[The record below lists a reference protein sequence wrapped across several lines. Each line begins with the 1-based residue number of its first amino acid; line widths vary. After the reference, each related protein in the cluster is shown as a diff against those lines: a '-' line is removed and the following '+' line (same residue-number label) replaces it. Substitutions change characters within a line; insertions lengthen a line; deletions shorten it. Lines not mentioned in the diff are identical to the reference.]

1 MNELISLL
9 EAVYSTMD
17 TISIEGID
25 NADKFVGCA
34 NVVKNVANKLREMKR
49 KEEEPTVLQERETAN
64 ELIERDVKMLECCH
78 GIPLYGKLVGNTIE
92 LTCENGCR
100 TAKFNISNEERI
112 RVVEKWNREVLA
124 NG

>member
-34 NVVKNVANKLREMKR
+34 NVIKNVASKLREMNET
-49 KEEEPTVLQERETAN
+49 KEET
-64 ELIERDVKMLECCH
+64 
-78 GIPLYGKLVGNTIE
+78 YG
-92 LTCENGCR
+92 
-100 TAKFNISNEERI
+100 
-112 RVVEKWNREVLA
+112 
-124 NG
+124 